1 MDKRRP
7 HKLDVEKMSYGTLI
21 DALTLLEEKLALETV
36 PLKKCLWHVQTALV
50 HLELLRRESKY
61 GKIH

>member
-1 MDKRRP
+1 MDIRRP
-7 HKLDVEKMSYGTLI
+7 HKLEVEKMSYGMLI

-50 HLELLRRESKY
+50 HMELLKRESKY
-61 GKIH
+61 GKVH